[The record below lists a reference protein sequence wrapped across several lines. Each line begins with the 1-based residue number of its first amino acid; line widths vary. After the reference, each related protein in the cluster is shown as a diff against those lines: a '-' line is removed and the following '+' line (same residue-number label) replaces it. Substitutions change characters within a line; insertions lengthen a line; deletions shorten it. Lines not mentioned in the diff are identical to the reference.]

1 MDSITVTN
9 QIKDLILSKIDPQA
23 NIQIINETHKH
34 VKHKGYTEG
43 KYHFALNIS
52 SEKLSTMK
60 KISSHKE
67 IYRAVNDLM
76 PYIHALSIKI
86 KPE

>member
-9 QIKDLILSKIDPQA
+9 KIKELILSKIDPQA
-23 NIQIINETHKH
+23 NIKIINETHKH

-43 KYHFALNIS
+43 KYHFAINIS
-52 SEKLSTMK
+52 SDKLNTMR

-67 IYRAVNDLM
+67 IYKAINNLM

-86 KPE
+86 RPE

>member
-9 QIKDLILSKIDPQA
+9 QIKELILSKIDTQA
-23 NIQIINETHKH
+23 SIEIINETHKH
-34 VKHKGYTEG
+34 VKHKGYSEG
-43 KYHFALNIS
+43 KYHFALTIS
-52 SEKLSTMK
+52 SEKLSSMR

-76 PYIHALSIKI
+76 PYIHALSIRI
-86 KPE
+86 KAE